1 MSGAQQALETEGP
14 EFIVE
19 VIDDRQR
26 LEEEDRDKRIAPEH
40 TENDDDLH
48 VPGEEIQS
56 YRKKVQKR
64 LASLTEKAHAERRA
78 KELAAAARDDANRA
92 VDSLAADNA
101 RLRQIAENAERIA
114 LEQAK
119 QRTQAQL
126 AKAQRETRE
135 ALESGDP
142 ERIVE
147 AQTALHR
154 TVAEDDRLAQYRS
167 PPQPQ
172 QSTQQPRQDP
182 PQQRQVEIPKP
193 DNRADQW
200 AVENPW
206 FGQDEEM
213 TGTAYGVH
221 EKLVKSGV
229 NPASDDYYRRI
240 NEAMR
245 RRYPEAF
252 KAEDLPTTNGRGE
265 EAGEQT
271 SRAPRGASVVA
282 PATRSVR
289 TPRTVQLTASQV
301 SLARRLGLTPEQY
314 AVEVVKEAK
323 SAE

>member
-154 TVAEDDRLAQYRS
+154 TVAEDDRLAQYRP
-167 PPQPQ
+167 PPQP
-172 QSTQQPRQDP
+172 SPRRDRPQERREPP

-193 DNRADQW
+193 DSRAEQW
-200 AVENPW
+200 AVENP
-206 FGQDEEM
+206 GS
-213 TGTAYGVH
+213 A
-221 EKLVKSGV
+221 
-229 NPASDDYYRRI
+229 
-240 NEAMR
+240 
-245 RRYPEAF
+245 
-252 KAEDLPTTNGRGE
+252 
-265 EAGEQT
+265 
-271 SRAPRGASVVA
+271 
-282 PATRSVR
+282 R
-289 TPRTVQLTASQV
+289 TKR
-301 SLARRLGLTPEQY
+301 
-314 AVEVVKEAK
+314 
-323 SAE
+323 